1 MLSLVCS
8 PAGITARPA
17 EMRLAGV
24 QSRTHHQRQAL
35 QANRYV
41 RAAGLGRIAGQQRS
55 TPAIATFK
63 MILRSAMT
71 LQHHRVLVC
80 LFTALLAQAPC
91 LHAAEPVVTRR
102 LDSDRL
108 GRLDQSIENYI
119 ERKQLAGAV
128 VYVAHNGRVEH
139 LKSFGMQDVESGTK
153 MPVDAIFRIAS
164 MSKAVTTV
172 AALIL
177 YEEGRFLL
185 NDPVS
190 KYIPEFANMSVAV
203 APVPGA
209 PLGTKYSTVPAK
221 RPVTIRDLMCHTAGL
236 SYGDGATLAADDY
249 KAANVQSWYLV
260 DHDEP
265 IGDVVKR
272 LAKLPLHAQPG
283 EAWVYGYGTDVLGYL
298 IERVSD
304 QPLDRFLEER
314 VFKPL
319 KMTDTGF
326 FLPKEKQGR
335 LAIVYARSSTELKR
349 GDQGAFVDGPRRC
362 FSGGAGL
369 LSTATDY
376 GRFLQMLLNGGELDG
391 VCLLSPKTVELMRQ
405 NHVGDKYRRDVSAF
419 GLGFWIN
426 DDPGYYGEIS
436 SKGAYG
442 WGSAYYPQYLV
453 DPQEK
458 LVALILT
465 QLRPAIDVDLNT
477 KFKVLVYQ
485 SLVQSPS
492 AP

>member
-1 MLSLVCS
+1 MPTHRSLIC
-8 PAGITARPA
+8 
-17 EMRLAGV
+17 
-24 QSRTHHQRQAL
+24 
-35 QANRYV
+35 
-41 RAAGLGRIAGQQRS
+41 
-55 TPAIATFK
+55 
-63 MILRSAMT
+63 
-71 LQHHRVLVC
+71 LV
-80 LFTALLAQAPC
+80 TALLVQAPW
-91 LHAAEPVVTRR
+91 LLAAEQTVPHR
-102 LDSDRL
+102 LDGSRL
-108 GRLDQSIENYI
+108 ARLDRSIEDYI

-128 VYVAHNGRVEH
+128 VYVAHNGRVEY
-139 LKSFGMQDVESGTK
+139 LKSFGMQDVESGKK
-153 MPVDAIFRIAS
+153 MPTDAIFRIAS

-203 APVPGA
+203 APVAGA
-209 PLGTKYSTVPAK
+209 SPGTKYTTVPAQ

-249 KAANVQSWYLV
+249 KAANVQGWYLV

-283 EAWVYGYGTDVLGYL
+283 EAWVYGFGTDVLGHL
-298 IERVSD
+298 IERVSG
-304 QPLDRFLEER
+304 QPLDLFLEGR
-314 VFKPL
+314 VFEPL

-326 FLPKEKQGR
+326 FLPNEKQAR
-335 LAIVYARSSTELKR
+335 LATVYARSRTELQR
-349 GDQGAFVDGPRRC
+349 GDQGAYVDGPRKC

-391 VCLLSPKTVELMRQ
+391 VCLLSPKTVELMHQ
-405 NHVGDKYRRDVSAF
+405 NHVGDKYHRDVSAF

-436 SKGAYG
+436 SKGSYG

-458 LVALILT
+458 LVALFLT
-465 QLRPAIDVDLNT
+465 QLRPATDVDLNT
-477 KFKVLVYQ
+477 KFKVMVYQ
-485 SLVQSPS
+485 SLVQAPS
-492 AP
+492 VP